1 MRYAISSLRRFL
13 NLIFGNFSHSY
24 EAFPQGIPHQF
35 SFECTYRSHEQE
47 NDPWYLFHLSNS
59 YEESQM
65 YVKLNPAHSTLEVS
79 LPQVD
84 GHLQVV
90 EFEHRQLFDQRWH
103 KVMLGVTHEKASL
116 WVDCQPVRYLDGTYD
131 AELEARGYF
140 DTSQGYVSVARFAEE
155 HVLHA
160 ESPEVDL
167 QWMVLSCDPTRPTK
181 ETCEELPQYEV
192 AGVSPNLPTA
202 PGPQPS
208 CEVVCPR
215 GPPGYNGTD
224 VRLNLF

>member
-1 MRYAISSLRRFL
+1 
-13 NLIFGNFSHSY
+13 
-24 EAFPQGIPHQF
+24 
-35 SFECTYRSHEQE
+35 
-47 NDPWYLFHLSNS
+47 
-59 YEESQM
+59 M

-84 GHLQVV
+84 GHLQVI
-90 EFEHRQLFDQRWH
+90 EFEHRELFDQRWH

-155 HVLHA
+155 HVLYA
-160 ESPEVDL
+160 ASPEVDL
-167 QWMVLSCDPTRPTK
+167 QWMVLSCDPTKPTK
-181 ETCEELPQYEV
+181 ETCEELPQFAV
-192 AGVSPNLPTA
+192 AGLGPNLPVA

-224 VRLNLF
+224 VRLNFLIKMGEMRLKD